1 MANKI
6 TILALVLIG
15 AVFLIGIFLL
25 STAIVNVL
33 GRVQKHVEKKRSES
47 KPWSIRSD
55 IHPYWSG
62 AHFSSW
68 SIDWSWNKRHYKQ
81 LRRETRRDQSRL
93 QSVKLGG

>member
-1 MANKI
+1 MAKEI

-15 AVFLIGIFLL
+15 AVFLIAVFLF
-25 STAIVNVL
+25 SAAIVDILEGV
-33 GRVQKHVEKKRSES
+33 KKYAEKKKHDN

-81 LRRETRRDQSRL
+81 LRRDQSRL
-93 QSVKLGG
+93 QSSELGG